1 MPIIADDIKFF
12 LSGGTSNTD
21 GDASLGGAIS
31 TTEVSPSVNELFDVV
46 SGNEAQSGDT
56 EYRCVYI
63 KNDHPSLTLFGA
75 LVFIQNNT
83 DSTDTSAEIALGS
96 SAIDGVEQTIANEGA
111 EPTSTTFDTAAG
123 ESNALEIGDIPA
135 GEHKAVWVKRIVS
148 AGAAAFNSDG
158 MTIGVKGDTGA

>member
-21 GDASLGGAIS
+21 GDDSLGGAIS

-46 SGNEAQSGDT
+46 SGNEAQAGDI
-56 EYRCVYI
+56 EYRCIYI

-83 DSTDTSAEIALGS
+83 DSTDTSAEIALGT
-96 SAIDGVEQTIANEGA
+96 SAIDGVEQTIPDEDTA
-111 EPTSTTFDTAAG
+111 PTGTTFDTADG
-123 ESNALEIGDIPA
+123 ETNALEIGDIPA
-135 GEHKAVWVKRIVS
+135 GEHKAIWIKRIVEEN
-148 AGAAAFNSDG
+148 AAAFNSDG

>member
-21 GDASLGGAIS
+21 GDASLGGDIS

-46 SGNEAQSGDT
+46 SGNEAQAGDI
-56 EYRCVYI
+56 EYRCIYI
-63 KNDHPSLTLFGA
+63 TNDHPSLTLFGA

-83 DSTDTSAEIALGS
+83 DSTDTSAEIALGT
-96 SAIDGVEQTIANEGA
+96 SAINGTEQTIPDEDTAPGG
-111 EPTSTTFDTAAG
+111 TTFDTADG
-123 ESNALEIGDIPA
+123 EVNALEIGDIPA
-135 GEHKAVWVKRIVS
+135 GQHKAVWIKRIVNS
-148 AGAAAFNSDG
+148 GAAAFNSDG